1 MALRAIW
8 SSLLLAALFTASAD
22 GRRVKALRARFAHW
36 RHSPAGQIALQRGF
50 LESNHTLERYFNARL
65 RARALRR
72 ANPHATFGLTPYAL
86 LTPDEFQHWVDP
98 NRTFHLND
106 SSIVDRGF
114 ASTNWTIVAGT
125 TPDEWHIDIVR
136 DDPVVAPP
144 TLPADTSNASTP
156 VEWAVDHTRCYVTPP
171 RFQGRCG
178 NCWAFASN
186 AAIEGAYCAKFN
198 TTISLSDQFVTTC
211 SDSRGGCNG
220 GTTVAGINFARS
232 GACALADAPFTLGK
246 TGTGGA
252 CQPCAKPLELGV
264 AGVGRVAKSVAAF
277 QRTLATTPIAV
288 SLSAGNP
295 AWQFYV
301 GGVLTSGHNA
311 SAPLDHAVTIVGY
324 GVANGGVPVWKI
336 RNSWGTK
343 WGEGGYMLLD
353 ASTNGTANGLFHVLS
368 QGFVPLM

>member
-8 SSLLLAALFTASAD
+8 SGLLLAAMLLSSVD
-22 GRRVKALRARFAHW
+22 GCNVTALRAHFARW
-36 RHSPAGQIALQRGF
+36 RHSAAGQMASQRGF
-50 LESNHTLERYFNARL
+50 LKSNHTLERYFNARL
-65 RARALRR
+65 RARALRL
-72 ANPHATFGLTPYAL
+72 ANPRATFGITPYAL
-86 LTPDEFQHWVDP
+86 LTPLEFLNWVDP
-98 NRTFHLND
+98 DRTFQLND

-114 ASTNWTIVAGT
+114 ATADWTIVDDAN
-125 TPDEWHIDIVR
+125 PDEWHIDVVHDGR
-136 DDPVVAPP
+136 VVAPP
-144 TLPADTSNASTP
+144 TLPADAPNVSTP
-156 VEWAVDHTRCYVTPP
+156 VVWQIDHTRCFTTPP

-198 TTISLSDQFVTTC
+198 TTIALSDQYVTTC
-211 SDSRGGCNG
+211 SDNNGGGCNG
-220 GTTVAGINFARS
+220 GTTVAGMNFTRF

-246 TGTGGA
+246 TGAGA
-252 CQPCAKPLELGV
+252 ACRPCAKPLALGV
-264 AGVGRVAKSVAAF
+264 SGVGRVAKSVAAF
-277 QRTLATTPIAV
+277 TRTLAKSPIAV

-324 GVANGGVPVWKI
+324 GVANGVPVWKI

-343 WGEGGYMLLD
+343 WGEGGYMLLS
-353 ASTNGTANGLFHVLS
+353 ASTNDTSHGLFHVLA
-368 QGFVPLM
+368 QGFVPLL